1 MSRNYIDAKTTVW
14 ERIYLKDDADMD
26 IIIKQIEE
34 GNIADGFDEEYFD
47 ECEPLYE
54 TSEYM
59 TIEENNGTHTI
70 EVYVDEK
77 CIWDNVDK
85 HETIV
90 G

>member
-1 MSRNYIDAKTTVW
+1 MSRKYIDAKTTVW

-34 GNIADGFDEEYFD
+34 GNIEDGFDEKYFD
-47 ECEPLYE
+47 ECEALYE

-59 TIEENNGTHTI
+59 TIEENAGNNTI
-70 EVYVDEK
+70 EVYVDDK